1 MTENIKDHK
10 DWKEEYEKMKE
21 TQQYTLQKLNKA
33 FEENKELKVRV
44 QILTERVS
52 YLEPQIFGGSTK

>member
-1 MTENIKDHK
+1 MTENIK

-21 TQQYTLQKLNKA
+21 AQQYTLQKLNKA

>member
-21 TQQYTLQKLNKA
+21 AQQYTLQKLNKA
-33 FEENKELKVRV
+33 FEENKELKMRV

>member
-1 MTENIKDHK
+1 MTENIKDCK

-21 TQQYTLQKLNKA
+21 TQQYTLHKLNKA
-33 FEENKELKVRV
+33 FEENQELKERV

>member
-1 MTENIKDHK
+1 MTEKIK

-21 TQQYTLQKLNKA
+21 NQQYTLHKLNKA
-33 FEENKELKVRV
+33 FEENKELKERI
-44 QILTERVS
+44 QILTERIS

>member
-1 MTENIKDHK
+1 MTEKIK

-33 FEENKELKVRV
+33 FEENKELKERI
-44 QILTERVS
+44 QILTERIS